1 MSTTTIRDLPAM
13 HAASPGGVVPL
24 DEAAAAWE
32 DARVPSGREPDVWW
46 ERNTVGPI
54 ATGDN
59 AQAGQT

>member
-1 MSTTTIRDLPAM
+1 MPATTISDLTRCVCRIAW
-13 HAASPGGVVPL
+13 GVVPV
-24 DEAAAAWE
+24 DEPGAAWE